1 MKVTRT
7 RAIALAVILFELEID
22 SICNDAKDHF
32 HFNGWTEKF
41 GPSVHKLAERLTSS
55 KNNQFNAHAIDKMAS
70 EIQADFES
78 GVWTPCHNGEL
89 YNHMMTNKYG
99 GHIDRA
105 LESQLGMLSGVG
117 VQTKLFA

>member
-1 MKVTRT
+1 MKVTKT

-41 GPSVHKLAERLTSS
+41 GPNAHKLAEKFTSS
-55 KNNQFNAHAIDKMAS
+55 KNNAFNAQAIEKIAS

-78 GVWTPCHNGEL
+78 EIWTPCSNGEL

-99 GHIDRA
+99 GYIDRA
-105 LESQLGMLSGVG
+105 LECQLAMITKVG
-117 VQTKLFA
+117 VQTELFA